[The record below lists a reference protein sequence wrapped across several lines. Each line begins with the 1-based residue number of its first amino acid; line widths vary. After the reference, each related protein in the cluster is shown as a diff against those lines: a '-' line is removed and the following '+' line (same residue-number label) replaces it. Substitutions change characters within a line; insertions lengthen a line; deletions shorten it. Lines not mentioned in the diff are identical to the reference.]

1 MSRNRIFMKYA
12 VAVMLLFQLH
22 TLAQSDK
29 SFSLSESEDHSNDI
43 VMTWNKNTPES
54 EMKDDIKALSEKGIT
69 IKYSGVKRNANNEIT
84 AIRVEYSDRKG
95 NKGNLEYN
103 NQKPITTIVFYKEG
117 DEIGF
122 GESNSTN
129 NGFASNDFTNGFT
142 NPQDLMKQFQFNNG
156 GGDSRS
162 FSFSFPNDGD
172 GGMKSSKSRIMIQ
185 RDDRKPLV
193 IEDGKIIEGGDD
205 YTPEELEKIK
215 NENKVDSFGFNN
227 NGQKQF
233 DFRNQD
239 GLDQYKK
246 QMEQMQL
253 ELNKMAP
260 NLKGADDTQSE
271 MEQAKQE
278 MLKAKEEMI
287 KAREELEKTKKD
299 LEKSKPKLKTQKT

>member
-1 MSRNRIFMKYA
+1 MSRNRNFMKYA

-22 TLAQSDK
+22 TFAQSDK

-69 IKYSGVKRNANNEIT
+69 IKYSSVKRNANNEIT
-84 AIRVEYSDRKG
+84 AIKVAYSDRKG
-95 NKGNLEYN
+95 NKGNLEYD
-103 NQKPITTIVFYKEG
+103 NQKPISTIVFYKDG
-117 DEIGF
+117 DAIGF
-122 GESNSTN
+122 GEPNPSN
-129 NGFASNDFTNGFT
+129 NGFASNDFMNGFT

-172 GGMKSSKSRIMIQ
+172 GMKSSKSRIMIQ

-193 IEDGKIIEGGDD
+193 LEDGKIIEGGDD

-215 NENKVDSFGFNN
+215 SENKVEHFDFNN
-227 NGQKQF
+227 NDQKEF

-246 QMEQMQL
+246 QMEQMQQ
-253 ELNKMAP
+253 ELNKIAP
-260 NLKGADDTQSE
+260 NLKGADATKSE
-271 MEQAKQE
+271 MEQAKEE
-278 MLKAKEEMI
+278 MVKAKEEMI